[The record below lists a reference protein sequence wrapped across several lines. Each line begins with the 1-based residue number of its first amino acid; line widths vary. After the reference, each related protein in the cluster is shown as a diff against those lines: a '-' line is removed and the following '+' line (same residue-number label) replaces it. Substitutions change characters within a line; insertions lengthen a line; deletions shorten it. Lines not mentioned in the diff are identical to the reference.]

1 MRRLAD
7 LFSAGTGLSENLPER
22 RIPGDAL
29 PALDGTED
37 FLGSIGAEVPSDPT
51 VRCKGNADPLSQD
64 TAAALRA
71 DQGFHSATVG
81 QQSNSLHRR
90 KVKGTGGMRPLR
102 VWQQEAATQV
112 HGWQRSEPQGVL
124 ERLLQHA

>member
-1 MRRLAD
+1 M
-7 LFSAGTGLSENLPER
+7 GG
-22 RIPGDAL
+22 
-29 PALDGTED
+29 
-37 FLGSIGAEVPSDPT
+37 IGAEVPSDPT

-90 KVKGTGGMRPLR
+90 KVKGTGHR
-102 VWQQEAATQV
+102 WNEAAEGLAARGGNSGARLAEVRAT
-112 HGWQRSEPQGVL
+112 RSARKVAAACIATTDY
-124 ERLLQHA
+124 LQHT